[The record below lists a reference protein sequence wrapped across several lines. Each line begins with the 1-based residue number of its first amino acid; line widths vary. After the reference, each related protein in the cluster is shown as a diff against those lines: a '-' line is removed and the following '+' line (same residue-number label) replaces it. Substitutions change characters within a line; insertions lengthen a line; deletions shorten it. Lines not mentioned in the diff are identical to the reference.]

1 MFRQR
6 QPLAWLFH
14 RNTSR
19 SPHNLGPQV
28 EPAPMGGA
36 KEYLSAPV
44 LPLGAPRWP
53 DTTLEQALAARF
65 SCRRFTGAPLS
76 LEALG
81 TLLYAAYGVRG
92 TASFGDLQLYERTV
106 PSGGGLYP
114 LEVYVLARAV
124 EGLPAG
130 VHHYAPAIH
139 SLERV
144 REGALAPGL
153 LTRMFLQQPYLEQA
167 SAVLVLTAMPE
178 RSLWKYS
185 DRGYRYLLL
194 EAGHVGQN
202 VNLAAAA
209 LGVGSFNLG
218 GFLDQELAG
227 LLALDAER
235 EVPVYGMALGIPEPL
250 PRDVLRS
257 PAGP

>member
-19 SPHNLGPQV
+19 STHNMVSTV
-28 EPAPMGGA
+28 EPMSPTGP
-36 KEYLSAPV
+36 KEYPNAPV
-44 LPLGAPRWP
+44 IPLGTPRLP
-53 DTTLEQALAARF
+53 ETTLAHALDSRL

-81 TLLYAAYGVRG
+81 TLLYAGYGVRG
-92 TASFGDLQLYERTV
+92 TTHMNDLALFERTV

-114 LEVYVLARAV
+114 LELYVLAHAV
-124 EGLPAG
+124 EQVPSGI
-130 VHHYAPAIH
+130 HHYSPVSHA
-139 SLERV
+139 LEQV
-144 REGALAPGL
+144 REGGLPPGL
-153 LTRMFLQQPYLEQA
+153 CTRLFMQQPYLEKA
-167 SAVLVLTAMPE
+167 SAVLVVTLMPE

-194 EAGHVGQN
+194 ESGHVAQN
-202 VNLAAAA
+202 INLTATA

-218 GFLDQELAG
+218 GFFDLELAE
-227 LLALDAER
+227 LLSLDAER
-235 EVPVYGMALGIPEPL
+235 EFPVYGIALGMPEPL
-250 PRDVLRS
+250 SRAALRT
-257 PAGP
+257 PTDL